1 MEKSKEKKAGTFPFL
16 AVETK
21 KDERQSVKE
30 KSETQNYGLDRY
42 ILLFSLLSFIG
53 WAFEVGV
60 MFAQTGKFYNQG
72 FNTLPVCPIYGA
84 SLMVCYFLLGTP
96 NVGKGLLQAVKN
108 KKKRYILY
116 LVFAFCIPT
125 VAELIVGFV
134 FERGFS
140 VVLWSYDNLPL
151 NFHGYISVPVSLAWA
166 GLIFFFMKYAF
177 PPLLKGVGKLPKGF
191 SGAVAFSLTLIL
203 LADFS
208 LNLAYTLYR

>member
-1 MEKSKEKKAGTFPFL
+1 MEKSKRKTFISRSDF
-16 AVETK
+16 
-21 KDERQSVKE
+21 S
-30 KSETQNYGLDRY
+30 SETERKERTQTQEGYGVSRY
-42 ILLFSLLSFIG
+42 IILFTLLSFFG

-60 MFAQTGKFYNQG
+60 MFAQTGRFYNQG

-84 SLMVCYFLLGTP
+84 SLMVSYFLLGTP
-96 NVGKGLLQAVKN
+96 NKGKGLLQAVKN

-116 LVFAFCIPT
+116 LVFAFFIPT
-125 VAELIVGFV
+125 VAELVVGFI

-151 NFHGYISVPVSLAWA
+151 NFHGYISLPVSLAWA

-177 PPLLKGVGKLPKGF
+177 PLLFKGVGKLPKGF
-191 SGAVAFSLTLIL
+191 SGAVAFALTLIL

-208 LNLAYTLYR
+208 LNLAYILYR